1 MYTVKKI
8 LHLVLTSSNFTSFW
22 MLRGVILI
30 GGICALTGGVVFY
43 PSWQEKSA
51 EVANAEA
58 DKGKEKAA
66 AQIPKTSSGQTLSPL
81 GKQAVEERT
90 RTLIRLLDAFP
101 DLYQA
106 RLLNLHKNVRRNSGT
121 VTVDS
126 LLEIVPDDHAI
137 FLERFRKEFSGLGF
151 SSKPIDGGNFTQ
163 ILCNASESTS
173 AVFYSS
179 AQNLAS
185 QTLARYYEK
194 QALFCRLDF
203 LDKNGHITLSRTV
216 SAGTPI
222 LFNGKALRLNPPQ
235 GNLLTRTVRSRFRL
249 RGDAAQAE
257 IDRVQLTLI
266 YRESGSE
273 SMKENRESTQTNE
286 KTGNFYFFSGR
297 DLVSFRK
304 KSYSPV

>member
-1 MYTVKKI
+1 M
-8 LHLVLTSSNFTSFW
+8 
-22 MLRGVILI
+22 
-30 GGICALTGGVVFY
+30 
-43 PSWQEKSA
+43 
-51 EVANAEA
+51 
-58 DKGKEKAA
+58 
-66 AQIPKTSSGQTLSPL
+66 
-81 GKQAVEERT
+81 EERT